1 MGVKIK
7 MSQCKRCLCKKCVYN
22 LQGAGAYCLQKKDW
36 IIEAI
41 KTCKP
46 KVKISKLGDKVVEI
60 ESKI

>member
-1 MGVKIK
+1 

-46 KVKISKLGDKVVEI
+46 KVKVDTKREEPVDPDKI
-60 ESKI
+60 L

>member
-1 MGVKIK
+1 

-46 KVKISKLGDKVVEI
+46 KVKVDTKREERTS
-60 ESKI
+60 